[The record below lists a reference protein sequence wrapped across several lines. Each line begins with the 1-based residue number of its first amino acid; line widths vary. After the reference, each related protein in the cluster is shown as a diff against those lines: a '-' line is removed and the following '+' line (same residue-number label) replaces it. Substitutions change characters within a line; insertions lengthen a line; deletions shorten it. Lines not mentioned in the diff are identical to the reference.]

1 MTNSFF
7 YPKWPHTGEPT
18 KKYYYCYANFPYT
31 RFDTYRKCH
40 SEGCGPLLKYI
51 IKAMK
56 EQDFTQEEITAVIY
70 KVIDSHGSRKFFD
83 VVDEVL
89 DKCNERLFEKG
100 EKWEQIFNE
109 AVKNDPSILQSRER
123 LY

>member
-18 KKYYYCYANFPYT
+18 KKYYYEDANFPYT
-31 RFDTYRKCH
+31 RYDKHRKCF
-40 SEGCGPLLKYI
+40 SEGFGSLLVYTV
-51 IKAMK
+51 KAMR
-56 EQDFTQEEITAVIY
+56 EQSFTEEEITTTVF
-70 KVIDSHGSRKFFD
+70 KFIDNHGSKNFED
-83 VVDEVL
+83 IVDEVL

-109 AVKNDPSILQSRER
+109 AVKNDPSILQSRES